1 MSVRTICAKANAQSL
16 VALRIPRGQSLAEN
30 VALEERPRGQG
41 KSSANRSKPHSKFD
55 EPQMPARVN
64 RRQSQRLTV

>member
-30 VALEERPRGQG
+30 VALEERSRGQG
-41 KSSANRSKPHSKFD
+41 AVRLNLAIAQNDVNVSS
-55 EPQMPARVN
+55 
-64 RRQSQRLTV
+64 